1 MHLICV
7 HDAVYKMHAHVRAIE
22 GNQLTAQVK
31 PDVYICVVHGGI
43 EKIDFCFVRGFT
55 PTALGKLSR

>member
-22 GNQLTAQVK
+22 GNQLTEQVK
-31 PDVYICVVHGGI
+31 PNVYICVVHGGI
-43 EKIDFCFVRGFT
+43 EKINFV
-55 PTALGKLSR
+55 S